1 MVVTAVAVVVAT
13 AVVVEMV
20 VTAVAVVVATA
31 VAVVTVVEEM
41 PANGVPVPVAGK
53 TAAMAPAT
61 TLVKLVVAMTTVA
74 AVAVVAPPPVVVA
87 TIIPD
92 MEVLRAKALRGRRH
106 AIAVRPLPEP

>member
-1 MVVTAVAVVVAT
+1 VVTAVAA
-13 AVVVEMV
+13 
-20 VTAVAVVVATA
+20 AVVVATA
-31 VAVVTVVEEM
+31 VAVVTAVVEM

-61 TLVKLVVAMTTVA
+61 TLVKLVVEMTTVA

-92 MEVLRAKALRGRRH
+92 MEVLRAEALRGRRH